1 VFLSQPK
8 HGAGLAFLPAIG
20 AVLTVESTALSIG
33 VICAV
38 DGSHTPRDDCRD
50 SLKFGQ
56 IQRFVAAAE
65 ARIYTEI

>member
-8 HGAGLAFLPAIG
+8 HGAGLAFLTAIG
-20 AVLTVESTALSIG
+20 AVLTVESTALSIC
-33 VICAV
+33 VIRAV
-38 DGSHTPRDDCRD
+38 DGSHTPRGDCRD
-50 SLKFGQ
+50 SLKFSQ